1 MIEINDI
8 YKLREKFFS
17 LSSDE
22 IFNLLACCYQLE
34 IPKGLETLK
43 NYTFLVN
50 TSIILIKH
58 EEILNELIL
67 SELWDFF
74 CQFAKKTNK
83 NLNDFDITCILPKE
97 IANKEKDDDIIK
109 NCIINFYNHIYIN
122 SLILNILN
130 CNDFQYE
137 YSRFMVSKLE
147 YSHLDTD
154 YKIMDKFNDI
164 VKLTNINIKI
174 DLKHSQFDIKFSND
188 YLYIHFAL
196 YKTINIPK
204 NNDVEFTYKQN
215 KLYETTFFITPDNKI
230 FLVKDYK
237 GKKNVYPI
245 SIKELFYYKNS
256 LAKFNSKFDKLLD
269 IIFEYSINNSTFF
282 KDVINDS
289 RISINNTDKYIY
301 LLPTKYN
308 DAFLYYNKSEM
319 LKNNYKLSNS
329 LSINYNKR
337 NINLSY
343 CILKTYPYIKD
354 ETSKNILLQQRNINL
369 LDFCD
374 TRYINDSDSYYNYI
388 NNTIKDIIQKFLKF
402 ILINRITQHSSNL
415 NNKIDNNYTN
425 IINEHNIYIIADYID
440 MTLFSKH
447 SHTKYL
453 KECKRYF
460 KLNVNSMNEIRNKHD
475 KVSDLITLDSY
486 MHNSKMIV
494 KIPKNSKFND
504 LRNMLPE
511 EFEWIKTKKRLI
523 SEAIIQHHC
532 VASYADK
539 ITKDQCAIYSYVDK
553 DGSKNED
560 GIPRRYTIEFV
571 KHKNKYYIK
580 QTQGEYNKVN
590 ASYMYEYISQF
601 L

>member
-1 MIEINDI
+1 MG
-8 YKLREKFFS
+8 LL
-17 LSSDE
+17 LS
-22 IFNLLACCYQLE
+22 IC
-34 IPKGLETLK
+34 
-43 NYTFLVN
+43 
-50 TSIILIKH
+50 
-58 EEILNELIL
+58 
-67 SELWDFF
+67 
-74 CQFAKKTNK
+74 KKTNK

-97 IANKEKDDDIIK
+97 IADNEKVDDIIK

-122 SLILNILN
+122 SLMLNILN
-130 CNDFQYE
+130 CNDFQYK
-137 YSRFMVSKLE
+137 YFKYMVPKLE

-174 DLKHSQFDIKFSND
+174 DLKHSQFDIKLSNN

-196 YKTINIPK
+196 YKTINISK
-204 NNDVEFTYKQN
+204 NNNINFTYKQN

-230 FLVKDYK
+230 FLVKEYK
-237 GKKNVYPI
+237 YKSKKNIYPI
-245 SIKELFYYKNS
+245 TIKELFYYKNS

-289 RISINNTDKYIY
+289 HININNTDKYIY

-308 DAFLYYNKSEM
+308 DIFLYHNKSEM
-319 LKNNYKLSNS
+319 LRNNYKLSNS
-329 LSINYNKR
+329 LKINYNKR

-374 TRYINDSDSYYNYI
+374 ARYINDSDSYYNYI
-388 NNTIKDIIQKFLKF
+388 NNTIKDIIRKFLMF
-402 ILINRITQHSSNL
+402 VLINRITQHSSNL
-415 NNKIDNNYTN
+415 DNKIDNNYTN
-425 IINEHNIYIIADYID
+425 IINEHNISIIADYID
-440 MTLFSKH
+440 MTLFPKH
-447 SHTKYL
+447 SQTKYS
-453 KECKRYF
+453 KECKKCF
-460 KLNVNSMNEIRNKHD
+460 KLNVNSMSEICNKHD
-475 KVSDLITLDSY
+475 KASDLITLDSY
-486 MHNSKMIV
+486 THKSKMIV
-494 KIPKNSKFND
+494 KVPKNSKFND

-523 SEAIIQHHC
+523 SEAVMQHHC

-539 ITKDQCAIYSYVDK
+539 ITKDQCAIYSYIDE

-560 GIPRRYTIEFV
+560 GVSRRYTIEFT
-571 KHKNKYYIK
+571 KQKNKYYIK
-580 QTQGEYNKVN
+580 QTQGEYNKVD
-590 ASYMYEYISQF
+590 ASYMSEYISQF